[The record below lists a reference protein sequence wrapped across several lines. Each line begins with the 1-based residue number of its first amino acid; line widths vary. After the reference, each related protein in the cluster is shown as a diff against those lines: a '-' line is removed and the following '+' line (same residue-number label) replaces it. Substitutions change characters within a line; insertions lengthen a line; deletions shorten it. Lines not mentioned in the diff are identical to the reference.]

1 MTKITKDNWMCIICS
16 SASHDSDEFG
26 KTLEDHIKRQHG
38 IDKKTYD
45 RFVAEGIGA
54 SKLKVKML
62 NYPNDI
68 KLAMISFLSQTWG
81 PTFNLEKYS
90 DEEVNNMIKIA
101 LKGKTLSTV
110 FESLNFT
117 FQIDGLSRA
126 SSHQL
131 VRVRIGSGFSQKGM
145 SDAYYGD
152 TDYII
157 PASIVAAGKLEEY
170 KKAMEETRKVYID
183 LFKSGVAYQD
193 ARFILPHCVTTS
205 VVWTVNFLALKNFC
219 NKRMMRNQ
227 SWEMNALC
235 ELIKFEMEKVYPEL
249 AEILVPACDYSKKC
263 NSFGNLFEGCG
274 KYPLEKQHDRYVFE
288 SAQIARNIKF
298 NDEYVEKTINHNK
311 SVKPVN
317 NHFLLLAQEKENI
330 DNEFYGKYAHEIYD
344 ELKKSNKSKQ
354 VSIDSGLKNI
364 ITTFNQLYSY
374 FEQYETTNDSTKF
387 HNYATAEKLEDFKD
401 TIMSVTLLIFN
412 KNRDEVISEIWH
424 VHQVKNKKYND
435 GWYYDGIRGILKD
448 LHRKVQRL
456 KTGLENNQLSCYQ
469 ETDLYDTLLY
479 VVFLIVGLQSKL
491 PLKGVQNVDC

>member
-1 MTKITKDNWMCIICS
+1 MTKITKAEWMCMICA
-16 SASHDSDEFG
+16 SASHDSDELG
-26 KTLEDHIKRQHG
+26 RTLEEHIKVQHG
-38 IDKKTYD
+38 IDKKMYD
-45 RFVAEGIGA
+45 NLLKVGIGA

-68 KLAMISFLSQTWG
+68 KLPMISFLSQTWG
-81 PTFNLEKYS
+81 PTFDLEKYT
-90 DEEVNNMIKIA
+90 DEEVNNMMKIA
-101 LKGKTLSTV
+101 FKGKTLSTV

-145 SDAYYGD
+145 SDTYYGD

-157 PASIVAAGKLEEY
+157 PASVIAAGKLEEY
-170 KKAMEETRKVYID
+170 KKSMEVSRKVYID

-235 ELIKFEMEKVYPEL
+235 QLIKFEIEKVYPEL
-249 AEILVPACDYSKKC
+249 AEILVPVCDYSKKC

-274 KYPLEKQHDRYVFE
+274 KYPLEKQHNRYVFE

-298 NDEYVEKTINHNK
+298 NKEYVEKTIFHNK
-311 SVKPVN
+311 SVKSVN
-317 NHFLLLAQEKENI
+317 NHFLLLAREKENI
-330 DNEFYGKYAHEIYD
+330 KKEFYGKYAHDIYAELKNCYKLEDVTVATGLKTIINTFD
-344 ELKKSNKSKQ
+344 EL
-354 VSIDSGLKNI
+354 
-364 ITTFNQLYSY
+364 YSH
-374 FEQYETTNDSTKF
+374 FEQYETTNNSVVFYEYVKL
-387 HNYATAEKLEDFKD
+387 NKLEYFKNI
-401 TIMSVTLLIFN
+401 IMTVTLLIFN
-412 KNRDEVISEIWH
+412 KKIDDVISESWYL
-424 VHQVKNKKYND
+424 HQIKNKKYND

-456 KTGLENNQLSCYQ
+456 KTGFENNQFSYFQ
-469 ETDLYDTLLY
+469 ESDLYDTLLY
-479 VVFLIVGLQSKL
+479 TIFLIVGLKSKL
-491 PLKGVQNVDC
+491 QLRGEKNVEC

>member
-1 MTKITKDNWMCIICS
+1 MTKTTKDNWMCIICS

-26 KTLEDHIKRQHG
+26 KTLEEHIKRQHG

-45 RFVAEGIGA
+45 RFVTEGIGA

-263 NSFGNLFEGCG
+263 
-274 KYPLEKQHDRYVFE
+274 KYIVRVMRKVNGVVSLYNYKVPSH
-288 SAQIARNIKF
+288 KF
-298 NDEYVEKTINHNK
+298 IEFISKFLNKEFNGEIIEVEKYI
-311 SVKPVN
+311 PEE
-317 NHFLLLAQEKENI
+317 LA
-330 DNEFYGKYAHEIYD
+330 
-344 ELKKSNKSKQ
+344 
-354 VSIDSGLKNI
+354 
-364 ITTFNQLYSY
+364 
-374 FEQYETTNDSTKF
+374 
-387 HNYATAEKLEDFKD
+387 
-401 TIMSVTLLIFN
+401 
-412 KNRDEVISEIWH
+412 
-424 VHQVKNKKYND
+424 
-435 GWYYDGIRGILKD
+435 
-448 LHRKVQRL
+448 
-456 KTGLENNQLSCYQ
+456 
-469 ETDLYDTLLY
+469 
-479 VVFLIVGLQSKL
+479 
-491 PLKGVQNVDC
+491 